1 MKVGDRV
8 QWTSQSLG
16 FTTTKRG
23 TVIAVVPAGRQASF
37 FLPEGFKC
45 NSSAGYGFSGYGFS
59 RKHESYL
66 VQVDGKG
73 KRAYWPLVKHL
84 TREK

>member
-8 QWTSQSLG
+8 GWASQSWG
-16 FTTTKRG
+16 YITTKRG
-23 TVIAVVPAGRQASF
+23 TIIAVVPRGEQANYC
-37 FLPEGFKC
+37 LPEGFKC
-45 NSSAGYGFSGYGFS
+45 NSSAGYGFS